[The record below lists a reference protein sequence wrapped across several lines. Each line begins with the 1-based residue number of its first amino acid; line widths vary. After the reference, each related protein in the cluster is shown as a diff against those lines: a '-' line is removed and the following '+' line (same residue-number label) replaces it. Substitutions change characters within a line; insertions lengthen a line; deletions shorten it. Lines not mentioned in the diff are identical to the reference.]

1 MVVKIINIIFLDLNT
16 YLLKS
21 TSLNFIK
28 NKRKKHIG
36 RKLLKLFVT
45 RLRFKTGK
53 RKFFSRILRRR
64 WRKFYI
70 LARRPRTFFKY
81 RIRRRLKKFRRRN
94 IRKNRRARKLIRLF
108 LYFFIL
114 CVKEYNTFFAKLLR
128 RFNVFSINF
137 KMRRHHRKYLG
148 NGQYNF
154 DQLILDTFLINRKN
168 LLILTVGN
176 KTFLPENYSY
186 IPWRVCVFNS
196 INRVSFYTKRSIK
209 IDDFIVN
216 QITLLRKFKLNNLFL
231 KSFLTNTDLFL
242 KLCIK
247 SSAYNIFLSSGVYS
261 KLIPKKINI
270 TMRQIS
276 LLKTARNTI
285 YSMYRKKSRSYRVTK
300 FFLKLSAA
308 VPMTSWLLNWEY
320 RLVNILLRSK
330 FLRSFKTAISLI
342 TEGFIFLNGV
352 VQLNPNYILSVNDRI
367 QIPINTQWFLQDRL
381 QTSFLNKILS
391 DINAYVL
398 KNHIHKNI
406 TFHKQGKKEK
416 TWLLDNLRNFSKT
429 PDYMEVDYT
438 TLSIILIKKN
448 IKIKDILPVY
458 SNTFKPMSIRLYNWR
473 YFY

>member
-186 IPWRVCVFNS
+186 IP
-196 INRVSFYTKRSIK
+196 
-209 IDDFIVN
+209 
-216 QITLLRKFKLNNLFL
+216 
-231 KSFLTNTDLFL
+231 
-242 KLCIK
+242 
-247 SSAYNIFLSSGVYS
+247 
-261 KLIPKKINI
+261 
-270 TMRQIS
+270 
-276 LLKTARNTI
+276 
-285 YSMYRKKSRSYRVTK
+285 
-300 FFLKLSAA
+300 
-308 VPMTSWLLNWEY
+308 
-320 RLVNILLRSK
+320 
-330 FLRSFKTAISLI
+330 
-342 TEGFIFLNGV
+342 
-352 VQLNPNYILSVNDRI
+352 
-367 QIPINTQWFLQDRL
+367 
-381 QTSFLNKILS
+381 
-391 DINAYVL
+391 
-398 KNHIHKNI
+398 
-406 TFHKQGKKEK
+406 
-416 TWLLDNLRNFSKT
+416 
-429 PDYMEVDYT
+429 
-438 TLSIILIKKN
+438 
-448 IKIKDILPVY
+448 
-458 SNTFKPMSIRLYNWR
+458 
-473 YFY
+473 